1 MKDLLEEYRAV
12 IEQYHPKLA
21 IALRPGL
28 PRELVIEKLSSCLPF
43 PISEDAIQLYA
54 WADGI
59 DLSKGE
65 PHVIPFSFFM
75 PLESAITIFETLV
88 CEGVGAAEKYGD
100 SFQFLSDGSDGGLA
114 FGSLDEP
121 CDGQIIRYVPHDEWV
136 IGFRSLGN
144 MIETIIEAYK
154 RGLVD
159 EDGGWSNIQFSDLVK
174 ELNPELKTNKDDSK
188 IKISPPDGW
197 YLSSDRTSLSKN
209 GTTAFITEVDSERFE
224 GLRCQFSTSIREM
237 RARGTTE
244 CRESEVRFPDSGG
257 WKFVFSQMEVSE
269 LIQINYLL
277 AVSGGHVWVRVDSDV
292 IVVDEAE
299 LESALETLK
308 FAASTSSD

>member
-12 IEQYHPKLA
+12 IEQFHPELA

-28 PRELVIEKLSSCLPF
+28 PSELVSEKLSSCLHF

-59 DLSKGE
+59 DLSKSE

-75 PLESAITIFETLV
+75 PLESAINFFGTQV
-88 CEGVGAAEKYGD
+88 CEGTGAYEKYGN
-100 SFQFLSDGSDGGLA
+100 SFKFLSDGSDGGYA
-114 FGSLDEP
+114 FGSLDQP
-121 CDGQIIRYVPHDEWV
+121 CNGQIIRYVPHDEWI
-136 IGFRSLGN
+136 IGFSSLSN

-159 EDGGWSNIQFSDLVK
+159 EDGEWSHIQFSDLVK
-174 ELNPELKTNKDDSK
+174 ELNPELKTKKDDSK

-197 YLSSDRTSLSKN
+197 YLSSDRTSLSKG
-209 GTTAFITEVDSERFE
+209 GTTALMMEVDPDRFE
-224 GLRCQFSTSIREM
+224 GLRCQFSTSINQM
-237 RARGTTE
+237 RARGITE
-244 CRESEVRFPDSGG
+244 CLESEVRFSDSGG
-257 WKFVFSQMEVSE
+257 WKFVFSQIAVSE
-269 LIQINYLL
+269 LMQINYLL
-277 AVSGGHVWVRVDSDV
+277 AVSGGHAWVRVDSDV
-292 IVVDEAE
+292 IDFDEVE

-308 FAASTSSD
+308 LSASTNSG